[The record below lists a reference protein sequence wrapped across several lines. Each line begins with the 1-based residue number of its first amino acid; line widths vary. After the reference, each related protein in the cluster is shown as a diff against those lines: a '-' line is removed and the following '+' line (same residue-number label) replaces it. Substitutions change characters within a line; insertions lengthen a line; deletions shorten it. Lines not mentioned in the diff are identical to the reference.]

1 MLPILNQL
9 KAETVLEGTG
19 LLEKVEK
26 LRSTFTYKS
35 SEEAYSFDDYYLR
48 LLKEA
53 DGVEQITLLSSVAP
67 GTAQS
72 YLVQLTQSLQLVTDK
87 IESIHSR
94 ALFFLGKV
102 RAAIHNK
109 DGLEAAFTVWYQIAI
124 TDVLKAHDLKFTAS
138 VCKALAE
145 SEFTRLIGEEV
156 VLEGMEDAI
165 SMLIE
170 HLKSAKKLA
179 MEKYKLGTE
188 QANASLLRMPPS
200 QGLTENEDPYPLL
213 KQRYGSLTEEPQK
226 PKYDDDD
233 ESENG
238 LPAEEGD
245 PNYVERREFAGHP
258 LSDKVIKLIQ
268 GTVEQPEVDVVLGE
282 ELEEVAKKWREE
294 QLDAAQEA
302 EDKAL
307 LQMLVSK
314 ELTPMEDLVAQ
325 LPDTGFT
332 HGEDSNADAEYVA
345 AHPETWTPLVVKRH
359 DFDEALEVQIEPS
372 PNLATG
378 PAFDVDKFDEVPS
391 ALPADKI
398 IHDPFV
404 GDVKVVQGEDG
415 PTLVKEKGEKAI
427 QPQPKPKTK
436 PKYDDEDDEDGIS
449 VPSVPSST
457 PESLAPELVSPVAPA
472 EVQPVKKDRR
482 KITFDDS
489 F

>member
-124 TDVLKAHDLKFTAS
+124 TEILKAHDLKFTAS

-188 QANASLLRMPPS
+188 QANASLLRMPSS
-200 QGLTENEDPYPLL
+200 QGLMENEDPYPLL

-226 PKYDDDD
+226 PKYDDEE
-233 ESENG
+233 ESESG
-238 LPAEEGD
+238 LPSDEGD

-258 LSDKVIKLIQ
+258 LSDKIVKMVQ
-268 GTVEQPEVDVVLGE
+268 GTVEEPEVGIVLGG
-282 ELEEVAKKWREE
+282 ELKEAAEKWHGE
-294 QLDAAQEA
+294 QLDAVQEA

-307 LQMLVSK
+307 LQMLVSPK
-314 ELTPMEDLVAQ
+314 LTSMEDLLAQ
-325 LPDTGFT
+325 LPDTGIT
-332 HGEDSNADAEYVA
+332 HGENSNEDAESVA

-359 DFDEALEVQIEPS
+359 DFDEVEGDAVEITRNRQ
-372 PNLATG
+372 
-378 PAFDVDKFDEVPS
+378 PAE
-391 ALPADKI
+391 I

-404 GDVKVVQGEDG
+404 GDVKIVQGEDG

-427 QPQPKPKTK
+427 QPKPKSK

-449 VPSVPSST
+449 VPAST
-457 PESLAPELVSPVAPA
+457 PEPPAVNPEPEPEKPAVPA

>member
-9 KAETVLEGTG
+9 KAETVLEDTG

-26 LRSTFTYKS
+26 LRATFIYKS
-35 SEEAYSFDDYYLR
+35 SEEAYSFDDYYLK

-53 DGVEQITLLSSVAP
+53 DGVEQITLLPSVAP

-94 ALFFLGKV
+94 SLFFLGKV

-109 DGLEAAFTVWYQIAI
+109 DSLEAAFTVWYHIAI
-124 TDVLKAHDLKFTAS
+124 ADILKSHDLKFTAS

-156 VLEGMEDAI
+156 VLEGMEEAI
-165 SMLIE
+165 GMLIE
-170 HLKSAKKLA
+170 HLKSSKKLA

-188 QANASLLRMPPS
+188 QANASLLHMPAS
-200 QGLTENEDPYPLL
+200 QGLMENEEPFPLL
-213 KQRYGSLTEEPQK
+213 KQRYGSLTAEPQK
-226 PKYDDDD
+226 PQYDDEEP
-233 ESENG
+233 ESG
-238 LPAEEGD
+238 LPIEDGD
-245 PNYVERREFAGHP
+245 PNYVERREFAGHA
-258 LSDKVIKLIQ
+258 LSDQIVKMVQ
-268 GTVEQPEVDVVLGE
+268 GTVEQAEVGIASAA
-282 ELEEVAKKWREE
+282 ELELAAQKWREE
-294 QLDAAQEA
+294 QLNAVQEA
-302 EDKAL
+302 ENVAL
-307 LQMLVSK
+307 LQMLTSK
-314 ELTPMEDLVAQ
+314 KLAILDTQEAENEVIEEVVLDHQPTSMEDLISQ

-332 HGEDSNADAEYVA
+332 HGEESNQVAEDVA
-345 AHPETWTPLVVKRH
+345 AHPENWTPLVVKQ
-359 DFDEALEVQIEPS
+359 DLPS
-372 PNLATG
+372 
-378 PAFDVDKFDEVPS
+378 E
-391 ALPADKI
+391 I

-404 GDVKVVQGEDG
+404 GDVKVVSGENG
-415 PTLVKEKGEKAI
+415 PELVKEKGEKEI
-427 QPQPKPKTK
+427 QSKPKSK

-449 VPSVPSST
+449 VPPSTLKPPASESATPAVST
-457 PESLAPELVSPVAPA
+457 

>member
-9 KAETVLEGTG
+9 KAETVLEDTG

-26 LRSTFTYKS
+26 LRATFIYKS
-35 SEEAYSFDDYYLR
+35 SEEAYSFDDYYLK

-94 ALFFLGKV
+94 SLFFLGKV

-109 DGLEAAFTVWYQIAI
+109 DSLEAAFTVWYQIAI
-124 TDVLKAHDLKFTAS
+124 ADILKSHDLKFTAS

-156 VLEGMEDAI
+156 VLEGMEEAI
-165 SMLIE
+165 GMLIE
-170 HLKSAKKLA
+170 HLKSSKKLA

-188 QANASLLRMPPS
+188 QASASLLHMPAS
-200 QGLTENEDPYPLL
+200 QGLMENENPFPLL
-213 KQRYGSLTEEPQK
+213 KQRYGSLTAEPQK
-226 PKYDDDD
+226 PQYDDEEP
-233 ESENG
+233 ESG
-238 LPAEEGD
+238 LPAEDDD
-245 PNYVERREFAGHP
+245 PNYVERREFAGHA
-258 LSDKVIKLIQ
+258 LSDKIVKMVQ
-268 GTVEQPEVDVVLGE
+268 GTVEQAEVGVVSAA
-282 ELEEVAKKWREE
+282 ELELAAQKWRGE
-294 QLDAAQEA
+294 QLNAVQEA
-302 EDKAL
+302 EDVAL
-307 LQMLVSK
+307 LQMLTSK
-314 ELTPMEDLVAQ
+314 KLVILDTQEAENEVIEEVVLDHQLTSMEDLISQ
-325 LPDTGFT
+325 LPDTGFYYGD
-332 HGEDSNADAEYVA
+332 HQIAEDVA
-345 AHPETWTPLVVKRH
+345 AHPENWTPLVVKR
-359 DFDEALEVQIEPS
+359 DLPS
-372 PNLATG
+372 
-378 PAFDVDKFDEVPS
+378 E
-391 ALPADKI
+391 I

-404 GDVKVVQGEDG
+404 GDVKVVSGENG
-415 PTLVKEKGEKAI
+415 PELVKEKGEKEI
-427 QPQPKPKTK
+427 QSKPKSK

-449 VPSVPSST
+449 VPSST
-457 PESLAPELVSPVAPA
+457 PEPPAPKSESEPVTPAVST